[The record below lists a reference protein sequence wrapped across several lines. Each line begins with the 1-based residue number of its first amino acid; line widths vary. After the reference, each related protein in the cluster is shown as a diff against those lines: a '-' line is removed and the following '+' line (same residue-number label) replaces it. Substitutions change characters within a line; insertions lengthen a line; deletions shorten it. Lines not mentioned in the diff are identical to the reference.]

1 MSGKV
6 FSVSLIVFCLIFGI
20 TLFYFQLFAYYVKVD
35 NLSYIKVNDELIP
48 VQNYQGID
56 SASSA
61 LKLRGC
67 FTVDPN
73 VFEKE
78 PIAAMPTPLA
88 APFWFRCFDH
98 EFLHDQIEKGN
109 SKVYLAKENEYDGI
123 DRLVAVFKNGTAFQ
137 WRQLNPKFA
146 DK

>member
-20 TLFYFQLFAYYVKVD
+20 VLFYFQLFAYYVRVD

-56 SASSA
+56 SVSSA

-73 VFEKE
+73 LFEKE
-78 PIAAMPTPLA
+78 QIAAMPTPLA

-98 EFLHDQIEKGN
+98 EFLHDQIKKGN

-123 DRLVAVFKNGTAFQ
+123 DRLVAVFKNGKAFQ

>member
-20 TLFYFQLFAYYVKVD
+20 VLFYFQLFAYYVRVD

-56 SASSA
+56 SVSSA

-73 VFEKE
+73 LFEKE

-98 EFLHDQIEKGN
+98 EFLHDQITKGN
-109 SKVYLAKENEYDGI
+109 SNLSETTDDQSRNKTKTESETTGEVISFDK
-123 DRLVAVFKNGTAFQ
+123 FK
-137 WRQLNPKFA
+137 K
-146 DK
+146 KK

>member
-20 TLFYFQLFAYYVKVD
+20 VLFYFQLFAYYVRVD

-56 SASSA
+56 SVSSA

-73 VFEKE
+73 LFEKE

-98 EFLHDQIEKGN
+98 EFLHDQIKRVIQKFIWQRKMSMMESIDWWQYLKMEKP
-109 SKVYLAKENEYDGI
+109 
-123 DRLVAVFKNGTAFQ
+123 FNGD
-137 WRQLNPKFA
+137 N
-146 DK
+146 

>member
-6 FSVSLIVFCLIFGI
+6 FSVSLIVFCLIFGMV
-20 TLFYFQLFAYYVKVD
+20 LFYFQLFAYYVRVD

-78 PIAAMPTPLA
+78 TIAAMPTPLA
-88 APFWFRCFDH
+88 APFWFQCFDH
-98 EFLHDQIEKGN
+98 EFLHDQIKKGN
-109 SKVYLAKENEYDGI
+109 SKVY
-123 DRLVAVFKNGTAFQ
+123 
-137 WRQLNPKFA
+137 
-146 DK
+146 